1 MVAGGGS
8 PPLTRGI
15 HLARYVH
22 QYDTRFTPA
31 HAGNTEQ
38 QQPPIMGGWVH
49 PRSRGEYFRNRMA
62 TWNSG
67 GSPPLTRGIL
77 TIHVFLLRLCGFTP
91 AHAGNTQIQHF
102 WYMRTQVHPRSR
114 GEYNQAFRFGRDRLG
129 SPPLTRG
136 IPLVSIIFTC
146 LPGFT
151 PAHAGNTH
159 SPYLISCLI
168 GVHPRSRGEYLCY
181 IYYLTMV

>member
-31 HAGNTEQ
+31 HAGNTSETEWRLG
-38 QQPPIMGGWVH
+38 IVEVH
-49 PRSRGEYFRNRMA
+49 PRSRGEYLLSMFSS
-62 TWNSG
+62 SG
-67 GSPPLTRGIL
+67 YAGSPPLTRGIRKSN
-77 TIHVFLLRLCGFTP
+77 IFGICGRRFTP
-91 AHAGNTQIQHF
+91 AHAGNTDSGNHGGY
-102 WYMRTQVHPRSR
+102 WWKVHPRSR

-151 PAHAGNTH
+151 PAHAGNTI
-159 SPYLISCLI
+159 LW
-168 GVHPRSRGEYLCY
+168 RK
-181 IYYLTMV
+181 

>member
-1 MVAGGGS
+1 MFSSSGYAGS

-15 HLARYVH
+15 RKSNIFGICGR
-22 QYDTRFTPA
+22 RFTPA
-31 HAGNTEQ
+31 HAGNTDSGNH
-38 QQPPIMGGWVH
+38 GGYW
-49 PRSRGEYFRNRMA
+49 
-62 TWNSG
+62 WK
-67 GSPPLTRGIL
+67 
-77 TIHVFLLRLCGFTP
+77 
-91 AHAGNTQIQHF
+91 
-102 WYMRTQVHPRSR
+102 VHPRSR

-168 GVHPRSRGEYLCY
+168 GVHPRSRGEYYFMEEVKSHY
-181 IYYLTMV
+181 IGSPPLTRGILKGFKRRIKSCRFTPAHAGNT